1 MVLICGKSDI
11 ACIIVS
17 FAITDQAFFQLH
29 LYSDCCL
36 LIGYFAFQYNNF
48 PLSLHSNRMEIGC
61 FYKILDMA
69 KTSDTKICLKITLFS
84 NS

>member
-1 MVLICGKSDI
+1 
-11 ACIIVS
+11 
-17 FAITDQAFFQLH
+17 
-29 LYSDCCL
+29 L

-48 PLSLHSNRMEIGC
+48 PLSLHSNRIEIGC